1 MNATT
6 SIRVEDVSKRYEI
19 GSVTRLNLS
28 DEIVYHLRRLIGM
41 NPDTLSKVDKVV
53 RDREFWALKDVS
65 FEIKQGEA
73 VALIGANGAG
83 KSTMLKILSR
93 ITTPTAGRILVAG
106 RVGTMLEVGTG
117 FHPEMTGR
125 ENIFLNG
132 AILGMTR
139 REIEQKFDAIVDFSG
154 VGRFLETP
162 VKRYSSGMYVRLAF
176 AVASHLEPDVLIVDE
191 VLSVGDA
198 SFQAKCIDRM
208 KSIASNS
215 RTTVIFV
222 SHSMA
227 NVRALCAR
235 SIWFEDG
242 CIRMDGG
249 SDEVAD
255 SYLQAQAALKAADAP
270 ASRIAVQPQPSQAPN
285 VPLRARTDRVGDG
298 RWRAASAAMCYDAT
312 SGQWHFSLDYTSQQ
326 AEIVGPGLVVG
337 VHREGIPGKCV
348 VVLDSRCMGGLPER
362 IPGKGTIRVAL
373 SRDVAFAPGEYSC
386 DLTCKTRDDQTGN
399 DVFSDQVRLAVT
411 FRVDASP
418 VFGWRRL
425 PLTPGLMFV
434 QQEWTVEGAP

>member
-208 KSIASNS
+208 KLIASNS

-249 SDEVAD
+249 SAEVAD

-298 RWRAASAAMCYDAT
+298 RWRAENAAMRFDKAC
-312 SGQWHFSLDYTSQQ
+312 GQWLCSLDYTSEQS
-326 AEIVGPGLVVG
+326 EIVGAILVVV
-337 VHREGIPGKCV
+337 VHREGVPGKCV
-348 VVLDSRCMGGLPER
+348 VVLDSRCMGGLPAR
-362 IPGKGTIRVAL
+362 IPGEGTIQVAL
-373 SRDVAFAPGEYSC
+373 PRDFAFAPGRYFC
-386 DLTCKTRDDQTGN
+386 DLTCKTRVARTGYEG
-399 DVFSDQVRLAVT
+399 FADQVRSAFA
-411 FRVDASP
+411 FRVDDSP
-418 VFGWRRL
+418 VFGWHRL
-425 PLTPGLMFV
+425 PLTPGLMHV
-434 QQEWTVEGAP
+434 QQEWKVEGTP